1 MPSPIS
7 GVYAIHNHITGKTY
21 YGSGK
26 DVSNRKA
33 SHFWQMRSQR
43 HKNHLLQ
50 ADFDQYGAES
60 FEFELIQAVANQDLR
75 KVEQRYIDKTDP
87 SSRYNLAKKATG
99 GGPPKTVETRRKLS
113 KSHTGKRHSAATI
126 AKLKARPAETC
137 GNFIGYYRT
146 PAGIFPSAY
155 QAEEGMGGVLNFTTI
170 KRWCRNPDKPFCVM
184 AYRKSSYLQS
194 FSESVIGKT
203 PRVLGFSF
211 DPA

>member
-50 ADFDQYGAES
+50 ADFDQYGAAS

-99 GGPPKTVETRRKLS
+99 GGPPKTAETRRKLS
-113 KSHTGKRHSAATI
+113 KSHTGKRHSNETIEKIRNRPPEQNGAFSGYFITPNGSFASAPLAASAMGDVLHFVTI
-126 AKLKARPAETC
+126 RRWCQKPNTKFTIHSYKRCAYLQAMGK
-137 GNFIGYYRT
+137 GVIGRT
-146 PAGIFPSAY
+146 P
-155 QAEEGMGGVLNFTTI
+155 
-170 KRWCRNPDKPFCVM
+170 RD
-184 AYRKSSYLQS
+184 
-194 FSESVIGKT
+194 
-203 PRVLGFSF
+203 LGFSF
-211 DPA
+211 HPA